1 MPIIKIS
8 GPALVDSGKDNK
20 DGTIALVTDSEVL
33 KSLNGLRYDD
43 EMFSDYLADDE
54 AFSEIADIV
63 SGGILLFEYDQPSGS
78 LVGSIGYDLTRDLS
92 EEELEMLVEYTIDQL
107 SDGIGSN
114 FSQERV
120 LNGEVAPF
128 INCEELVASQ
138 SS

>member
-1 MPIIKIS
+1 MPRIKIS
-8 GPALVDSGKDNK
+8 GPALVDSGKDSE

-63 SGGILLFEYDQPSGS
+63 SGGILLFEYDQASGS

-92 EEELEMLVEYTIDQL
+92 EEEIEMLVEYTIDQL

-128 INCEELVASQ
+128 INYEELVAS
-138 SS
+138 